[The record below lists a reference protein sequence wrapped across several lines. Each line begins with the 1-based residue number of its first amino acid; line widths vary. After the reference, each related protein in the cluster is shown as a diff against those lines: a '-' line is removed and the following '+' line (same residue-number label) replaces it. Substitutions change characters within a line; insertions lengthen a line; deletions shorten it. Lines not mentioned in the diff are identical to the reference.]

1 MPLYKHRGLFSAIF
15 AVFLFLQ
22 PAAPFLRWRAVT
34 CVLASFV
41 LRVWARRHIGAH
53 SRGDALACP
62 QWVKSGPY
70 AVIRHPLYVSNFLF
84 ATGLAYFHLDFGF
97 LLLGYLA
104 AFALFLAYLACK
116 ENEFIRQKN
125 PPVSTA
131 KPVSVWVAIK
141 SDRWTWVWWGVLVM
155 VAIFLNFF
163 HA

>member
-1 MPLYKHRGLFSAIF
+1 MPLYAHRGLFSAVF

-34 CVLASFV
+34 WVLAAFV

-53 SRGDALACP
+53 SRGAALACP
-62 QWVKSGPY
+62 QRVKTGPY

-97 LLLGYLA
+97 LLLGYLV
-104 AFALFLAYLACK
+104 AFALFLAYLARQ
-116 ENEFIRQKN
+116 ENEFIRKKN

-131 KPVSVWVAIK
+131 KPVPVWKAIQA
-141 SDRWTWVWWGVLVM
+141 DRWTWLWWGVLIAV
-155 VAIFLNFF
+155 VVCLQLFR
-163 HA
+163 